1 MTDSATTTRAIVKQL
16 QSHFD
21 AFDVL
26 RQERKQ
32 SHNDTQELWTYTK
45 ELHSTLQSIV
55 QLPER
60 YTGLVNESERLQ
72 IQTEHQ
78 ELMQSLRKMRNEIDT
93 LATTPIPTVTQKKTK
108 LAKRAEPKAHPKND
122 DTTHLTDLTTA
133 DTITHTSAPPTT
145 PSSPTT
151 TIPPSSTY
159 SNNTTP
165 NAPRVGDTL
174 DVSSVD
180 NADDMLMSN
189 DSSTD
194 SLSDDSTLSHVSSA
208 SSSPSSMQSSS
219 SSSVVTFPTRPHRV
233 QKVVQQQRVLQHPSY
248 TSNNRPRKNG
258 QYTLVSLPKHSTAGN
273 EQERKQKLDVNLVR
287 QSGNGRVA
295 PVSLQ
300 RHVFITTT
308 PNRQSRHN
316 RLTKIRQTTP
326 PAV

>member
-1 MTDSATTTRAIVKQL
+1 MTDSTTTTRAIVKQL

-26 RQERKQ
+26 RQDRKQ

-60 YTGLVNESERLQ
+60 YTDLVNESERLQ

-93 LATTPIPTVTQKKTK
+93 LATTPTVTQKKTK

-122 DTTHLTDLTTA
+122 DTTHLTDPTTA
-133 DTITHTSAPPTT
+133 DTITHTSVPPTT
-145 PSSPTT
+145 SPTPTMT
-151 TIPPSSTY
+151 TPPSSTY
-159 SNNTTP
+159 SNNATP

-219 SSSVVTFPTRPHRV
+219 SPSVVTFPKRPSRV
-233 QKVVQQQRVLQHPSY
+233 QKVAPQHLSY

-258 QYTLVSLPKHSTAGN
+258 QYTLVSLPKHSTLASD
-273 EQERKQKLDVNLVR
+273 QERKQKLDVNLVR

-300 RHVFITTT
+300 RHVFINTT

-326 PAV
+326 PV